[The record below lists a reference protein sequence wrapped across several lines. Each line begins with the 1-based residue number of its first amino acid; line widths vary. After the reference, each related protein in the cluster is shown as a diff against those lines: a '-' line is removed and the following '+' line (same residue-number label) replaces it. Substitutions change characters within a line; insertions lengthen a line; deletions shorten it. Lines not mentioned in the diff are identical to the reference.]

1 MAPMSDI
8 PSRQVL
14 REAPGRVL
22 AFLYGAAADPAV
34 WALLATRGYDE
45 AEHAEGWAR
54 LQRACGFGTPAAPRS
69 AAVDAVAKLDA
80 WDEPNFRA
88 YEAAL
93 ARQFPEQRDFVFTDL
108 TAATGPLSV
117 IGIKTF
123 LDRVAMLESGTNPDG
138 SRRPTETRRV
148 DRAAVDLLVKRGLTE
163 PTRAQLVGWIET
175 AQSLPTPA
183 PVLDDTGA
191 SDADDEPTAQDLAL
205 LDLHAWWVDWSQSA
219 RAVIRKRSQLI
230 RLGLASRRAGKTDG
244 GEDVPPPVTT

>member
-1 MAPMSDI
+1 MSDI

-14 REAPGRVL
+14 RDAPGRVL
-22 AFLYGAAADPAV
+22 AFLYGAAADPAA

-54 LQRACGFGTPAAPRS
+54 LQRACGFGGTAAAPRL

-93 ARQFPEQRDFVFTDL
+93 ARQFPEQRAFVFTDL
-108 TAATGPLSV
+108 AAATGPLSV

-138 SRRPTETRRV
+138 SRRPTETRRD
-148 DRAAVDLLVKRGLTE
+148 DRAAVDLLTKRGLTA
-163 PTRAQLVGWIET
+163 TARAQLVGWIET
-175 AQSLPTPA
+175 AQSLPAPA
-183 PVLDDTGA
+183 PVIDDARA
-191 SDADDEPTAQDLAL
+191 SDDDDEPTAQDLAL
-205 LDLHAWWVDWSQSA
+205 TELHAWWVDWSQSA

-230 RLGLASRRAGKTDG
+230 RLGLASRRAGKAEDG
-244 GEDVPPPVTT
+244 GDVPPPVTT